1 MVLGALRGILSPPLV
16 QGSASS
22 SSSSDSRD
30 STNKSLILARR
41 RAVVFGSTSVVVASL
56 LNLHNFN
63 SSSPLFHSAI
73 ASAEEDV
80 LEKEEGRIVHVF
92 QVSLLS
98 LHDFFFNFYF
108 YPYSAGRLI
117 YGADRFFLL
126 YMQATTSNFT
136 TFPTK

>member
-16 QGSASS
+16 QGSAS

-56 LNLHNFN
+56 LNLHNLN

-73 ASAEEDV
+73 ASAEEDG
-80 LEKEEGRIVHVF
+80 LEKEEDRIVHVF

-98 LHDFFFNFYF
+98 LHDFFFIFI
-108 YPYSAGRLI
+108 LT
-117 YGADRFFLL
+117 LL
-126 YMQATTSNFT
+126 VD
-136 TFPTK
+136 